1 METKVLRISGGA
13 FGFKGGSDASPLGS
27 FLQHGNLEEKLWF
40 QKRAIWLRFL
50 GMLKTGQV
58 AIRTSTIALV
68 AKYEITRCQAA
79 SLDICDETPLPAV
92 AAVLATPKK
101 THMARLLRAAFSLR
115 PAIFRL
121 GIFKRWVRREGSL
134 PSDAPPAALRRS

>member
-1 METKVLRISGGA
+1 MRRRGQSA
-13 FGFKGGSDASPLGS
+13 FVRRPMS
-27 FLQHGNLEEKLWF
+27 E
-40 QKRAIWLRFL
+40 
-50 GMLKTGQV
+50 
-58 AIRTSTIALV
+58 
-68 AKYEITRCQAA
+68 AA